1 MNCSYTKFIQ
11 QLPPDMRFRWSHNGS
26 VAICYSAVFVLSL
39 IGNGF
44 MFLILFRN
52 QCIKRRRVHSLLL
65 HMTVAQL
72 LVTLVYIPKE
82 IVHNLTIAWLG
93 GDLLCRLC
101 KFFDVFGVALSAGI
115 LVCLSLDRF
124 YSILFPL
131 YVINAKRSVQR
142 MVIAAWLVAALSSL
156 PQVYIFRTARHPCFT
171 EFTQCVS
178 ADIIGLLSP
187 NVIYWFSV
195 LNIVQVYFIP
205 LFVILFC
212 YGSILVSIS
221 LKSKDTKVASEPE
234 QPPKEQRNI
243 TKLALLRGH
252 EIHQQLAAG
261 SARTARWR
269 RTSSLAT
276 VPASLYF
283 SKTQPKYYGTTG
295 GENNNNINWSKRP
308 SVAANTNGLRRTGG
322 GDSYERA
329 KSKTLK
335 MTLVLV
341 LAFLLCWTPY
351 TVAMFI
357 HFLRVQ
363 TEARPISPL
372 LSKFLY
378 AFAVFNSAISPY
390 LYGYFSF
397 NIRDE
402 CRQLR
407 YLVFRSAPAR
417 CLLRHGDSTEESI
430 SHSRSPFGTLAP
442 GQRDSRRRAMIR
454 RESRVREGLMMCEE
468 GQKRQSIS
476 ASKGSSRIVTG
487 QQRAPK
493 LGDTSRTFSLN
504 TTATTL
510 TSNSSFSNGQCS
522 ASISRR
528 RPRPNDEKDLME
540 VDSKE
545 EEEDQ
550 ELDESLLISNEET
563 NR

>member
-1 MNCSYTKFIQ
+1 MPCRRLSRSSRVSTTTTTMNCS
-11 QLPPDMRFRWSHNGS
+11 LLVEPPPDMRFRWSHNGS
-26 VAICYSAVFVLSL
+26 VAICYSAVFVLAL
-39 IGNGF
+39 FGNGA

-52 QCIKRRRVHSLLL
+52 QWVKRRRVHSLLL

-142 MVIAAWLVAALSSL
+142 MVTTAWLISAFSSL
-156 PQVYIFRTARHPCFT
+156 PQIYIFRTATHPCFP

-178 ADIIGLLSP
+178 ADLIGQLSP
-187 NVIYWFSV
+187 RLVYWFSV
-195 LNIVQVYFIP
+195 LNIVQVYFLP
-205 LFVILFC
+205 LLVILFC

-221 LKSKDTKVASEPE
+221 LKSSDQKSTESEQ
-234 QPPKEQRNI
+234 QPQPQKNI
-243 TKLALLRGH
+243 TKLALLRGCELH
-252 EIHQQLAAG
+252 ESLAG
-261 SARTARWR
+261 RR
-269 RTSSLAT
+269 RTSSLA
-276 VPASLYF
+276 PAVYRHHKSA
-283 SKTQPKYYGTTG
+283 
-295 GENNNNINWSKRP
+295 EKRP
-308 SVAANTNGLRRTGG
+308 SSASNGLRRTGG

-357 HFLRVQ
+357 HFLRAQ
-363 TEARPISPL
+363 SQARPISPL

-407 YLVFRSAPAR
+407 YLLLRSPPAR
-417 CLLRHGDSTEESI
+417 FLLGPSSHSRADSF
-430 SHSRSPFGTLAP
+430 SHSRSPYGNGPQAQVP
-442 GQRDSRRRAMIR
+442 GMRDSRRRAMIR
-454 RESRVREGLMMCEE
+454 RESRVREGMLMC
-468 GQKRQSIS
+468 GDGPQRP
-476 ASKGSSRIVTG
+476 GSGGPSSVRFVNN
-487 QQRAPK
+487 QRAPR
-493 LGDTSRTFSLN
+493 LSESTRRVWHESC
-504 TTATTL
+504 A
-510 TSNSSFSNGQCS
+510 SF
-522 ASISRR
+522 
-528 RPRPNDEKDLME
+528 
-540 VDSKE
+540 
-545 EEEDQ
+545 
-550 ELDESLLISNEET
+550 
-563 NR
+563 

>member
-1 MNCSYTKFIQ
+1 
-11 QLPPDMRFRWSHNGS
+11 
-26 VAICYSAVFVLSL
+26 
-39 IGNGF
+39 

-52 QCIKRRRVHSLLL
+52 QCVKRRRVHSLLL

-72 LVTLVYIPKE
+72 LVTLIYIPKE

-142 MVIAAWLVAALSSL
+142 MVTVAWLVAAFSSL
-156 PQVYIFRTARHPCFT
+156 PQVYIFRTAKHPCFT

-178 ADIIGLLSP
+178 ADIIGLLPP

-221 LKSKDTKVASEPE
+221 LKSKDSKIASEPE
-234 QPPKEQRNI
+234 QPPKEQKNI
-243 TKLALLRGH
+243 TK
-252 EIHQQLAAG
+252 
-261 SARTARWR
+261 
-269 RTSSLAT
+269 
-276 VPASLYF
+276 
-283 SKTQPKYYGTTG
+283 
-295 GENNNNINWSKRP
+295 
-308 SVAANTNGLRRTGG
+308 TGG

-351 TVAMFI
+351 TLAMFI

-402 CRQLR
+402 CKQLR

-417 CLLRHGDSTEESI
+417 CLLRHGDSTDESI
-430 SHSRSPFGTLAP
+430 SHTKSPFGQLTP
-442 GQRDSRRRAMIR
+442 GQR
-454 RESRVREGLMMCEE
+454 E
-468 GQKRQSIS
+468 
-476 ASKGSSRIVTG
+476 
-487 QQRAPK
+487 
-493 LGDTSRTFSLN
+493 
-504 TTATTL
+504 
-510 TSNSSFSNGQCS
+510 
-522 ASISRR
+522 
-528 RPRPNDEKDLME
+528 
-540 VDSKE
+540 
-545 EEEDQ
+545 
-550 ELDESLLISNEET
+550 
-563 NR
+563 